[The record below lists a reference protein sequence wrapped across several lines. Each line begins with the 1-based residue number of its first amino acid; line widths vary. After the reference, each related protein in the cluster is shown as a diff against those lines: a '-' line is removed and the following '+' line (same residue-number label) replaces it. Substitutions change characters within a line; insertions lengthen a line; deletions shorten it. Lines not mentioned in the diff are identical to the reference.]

1 VPPVAWRRCVFP
13 LPDTRYR
20 FTQRPAASARGVRSR
35 VRTAQP
41 AGNRV
46 EGTTQPSRWKFHDPV
61 LLYLY
66 PATYSLHLL
75 EEWFATAPI
84 VHWGLSATRPLAAL
98 SFLGANAAGLLLMI
112 LGIHLVRSD
121 ARFHWVVAALATAV
135 ILNTAGHVVG
145 SIAIRGYAAGLIT
158 AVILWIP
165 LGLLTLLRV
174 WDQAS
179 SRTLGAGLL
188 VGVVIEVVVTAMLP
202 VVGS

>member
-1 VPPVAWRRCVFP
+1 VTTGESSGGDIER
-13 LPDTRYR
+13 
-20 FTQRPAASARGVRSR
+20 
-35 VRTAQP
+35 
-41 AGNRV
+41 
-46 EGTTQPSRWKFHDPV
+46 TTQSSRWRFYDPA
-61 LLYLY
+61 LLYL
-66 PATYSLHLL
+66 
-75 EEWFATAPI
+75 WFATAPI
-84 VHWGLSATRPLAAL
+84 VHWGFSATRPLAAL
-98 SFLGANAAGLLLMI
+98 SFLGVNAAGLLLMI

-145 SIAIRGYAAGLIT
+145 SMVVRGYAAGLIT
-158 AVILWIP
+158 AVIFWIP

-179 SRTLGAGLL
+179 GRTLAVGLL